1 VSATETG
8 AGRGGNHTREA
19 EPGVFI
25 SYRREDAAGHAG
37 RLYDWLTRRFGEH
50 GVFIDVVA
58 IEPGKR
64 WRYEIQRALE
74 ACWAVLVVIG
84 PQWLTPRNGT
94 GRPRIR
100 DPDDV
105 LRYEVGTALHRD
117 DVEVIPVL
125 VEGARMPKRE
135 DLPEELSELRERN
148 AAELSDVRWR
158 YDVGLLGD
166 TLENRRLPSGERSER
181 FKTLVRFLRDGLV
194 PAVLVGMA
202 ARWIVGEPKGVSGDI
217 VNGALRQGEIWA
229 LVGATLAV
237 WIAISRG
244 EPERIPTLAL
254 AGLVLGAI
262 GGALGGAILNVPKQV
277 AKPELL
283 DREVVDAL
291 WIASRATHG
300 LFIGALLGLIWIP
313 RGLVTGMAAGL
324 LGGALIQLLYIGL
337 DWNWRD
343 SNLEGIA
350 ATGIE
355 CMAIVGFATA
365 ALLVRSW
372 RTGAAS
378 VRTGD
383 VAAARS
389 AEP

>member
-8 AGRGGNHTREA
+8 AGRGGNHTGEA

-58 IEPGKR
+58 IEPGER
-64 WRYEIQRALE
+64 WRDRIRAKLE

-84 PQWLTPRNGT
+84 PQWLTPKDGT
-94 GRPRIR
+94 GRPRIW

-105 LRYEVGTALHRD
+105 LRYEVETALRRD

-125 VEGARMPKRE
+125 VEGARMPKSE

-158 YDVGLLGD
+158 YDVGFLGE
-166 TLENRRLPSGERSER
+166 TLEKRHLPSGEQSER
-181 FKTLVRFLRDGLV
+181 FRTLMRFLRDGIV

-202 ARWIVGEPKGVSGDI
+202 ARWIVGEPNDVSGDI
-217 VNGALRQGEIWA
+217 VKGVIRQAEIWA

-244 EPERIPTLAL
+244 EPGRIPTLAL

-262 GGALGGAILNVPKQV
+262 GGALGGAILNVPKEL
-277 AKPELL
+277 AKPEML
-283 DREVVDAL
+283 DPEQREQI
-291 WIASRATHG
+291 WIGVRAAHG
-300 LFIGALLGLIWIP
+300 LLIGALLGLIWKP
-313 RGLVTGMAAGL
+313 RGIATGMAAGL
-324 LGGALIQLLYIGL
+324 FGGALCQLAFIGL
-337 DWNWRD
+337 DWNWRA
-343 SNLEGIA
+343 SNLAGIA
-350 ATGIE
+350 STGIE
-355 CMAIVGFATA
+355 CMAIVSFATV
-365 ALLVRSW
+365 ALL
-372 RTGAAS
+372 
-378 VRTGD
+378 
-383 VAAARS
+383 ARS
-389 AEP
+389 SREAESHVN

>member
-1 VSATETG
+1 MSATETG
-8 AGRGGNHTREA
+8 AGRGGNHTGEA

-58 IEPGKR
+58 IGSGER
-64 WRYEIQRALE
+64 WRDRIGRVLE

-84 PQWLTPRNGT
+84 PQWLTPQDGR
-94 GRPRIR
+94 GRPRIW

-105 LRYEVGTALHRD
+105 LRNEVGTALRRD
-117 DVEVIPVL
+117 DVEVIPIL
-125 VEGARMPKRE
+125 VDGARMPKSE

-166 TLENRRLPSGERSER
+166 TLEKRRLPSGKRSER
-181 FKTLVRFLRDGLV
+181 FKTLMRFLRDGLV

-202 ARWIVGEPKGVSGDI
+202 ARWIVGEPNQVGGEIVKGV
-217 VNGALRQGEIWA
+217 LRQGEIWA

-244 EPERIPTLAL
+244 EPGRIPTLAL
-254 AGLVLGAI
+254 AGLVFGAI
-262 GGALGGAILNVPKQV
+262 GGALGGAILNAPKEL
-277 AKPELL
+277 AKPEML
-283 DREVVDAL
+283 DRDVVDAI
-291 WIASRATHG
+291 WIGVRAAHG
-300 LFIGALLGLIWIP
+300 LLIGALLGLIWKP
-313 RGLVTGMAAGL
+313 RGIATGMAAGL
-324 LGGALIQLLYIGL
+324 SGGALCQLVYIGL

-343 SNLEGIA
+343 SNLDGIA

-355 CMAIVGFATA
+355 CMAIVSFATV
-365 ALLVRSW
+365 ALL
-372 RTGAAS
+372 
-378 VRTGD
+378 
-383 VAAARS
+383 ARS
-389 AEP
+389 SREAESHVN

>member
-1 VSATETG
+1 MSATETG
-8 AGRGGNHTREA
+8 AGRGGNHTGEA

-58 IEPGKR
+58 IGSGER
-64 WRYEIQRALE
+64 WRDRIGRVLE

-84 PQWLTPRNGT
+84 PQWLTPQDGT
-94 GRPRIR
+94 GRPRIW

-105 LRYEVGTALHRD
+105 LRNEVGTALRRD

-125 VEGARMPKRE
+125 VDGARMPKSE

-166 TLENRRLPSGERSER
+166 TLQKRRLPSGKRSER
-181 FKTLVRFLRDGLV
+181 FNTLMRFLRDGLV
-194 PAVLVGMA
+194 PAMLVGMA
-202 ARWIVGEPKGVSGDI
+202 ARWIVGEPNQVGGEIVKGV
-217 VNGALRQGEIWA
+217 LRQGEIWA

-262 GGALGGAILNVPKQV
+262 GGALGGAILNAPKEL
-277 AKPELL
+277 AKPGML
-283 DREVVDAL
+283 DRDVVDAI
-291 WIASRATHG
+291 WIGVRAAHG

-313 RGLVTGMAAGL
+313 RGIATGMAAGL
-324 LGGALIQLLYIGL
+324 FGGALCQLVYIGL
-337 DWNWRD
+337 DWNWRA
-343 SNLEGIA
+343 SNLDGIA

-355 CMAIVGFATA
+355 CMAIVSFATV
-365 ALLVRSW
+365 ALLARSS
-372 RTGAAS
+372 REAGAA
-378 VRTGD
+378 RFL
-383 VAAARS
+383 
-389 AEP
+389 

>member
-1 VSATETG
+1 VSATDSG
-8 AGRGGNHTREA
+8 AGRGENHTGEA

-50 GVFIDVVA
+50 GVFIDVAA
-58 IEPGKR
+58 IGPGER
-64 WRYEIQRALE
+64 WRDKIGGVLE

-84 PQWLTPRNGT
+84 PQWLTPKDGT
-94 GRPRIR
+94 GKPRIW

-105 LRYEVGTALHRD
+105 LRNEVETALRRD

-125 VEGARMPKRE
+125 VEGARMPKSE

-158 YDVGLLGD
+158 YDVGLLGE
-166 TLENRRLPSGERSER
+166 TLEKRRLPSGTGSER
-181 FKTLVRFLRDGLV
+181 TKTLIRFLRDGLI

-202 ARWIVGEPKGVSGDI
+202 ARWIVGAPNEVSGDI
-217 VNGALRQGEIWA
+217 VKGVIRQAEIWA

-244 EPERIPTLAL
+244 EPGRIPTLAL

-262 GGALGGAILNVPKQV
+262 GGALGGAILNVSKDL
-277 AKPELL
+277 ATDNMDKL
-283 DREVVDAL
+283 DLEQRDQI
-291 WIASRATHG
+291 WIGVRAAHG
-300 LFIGALLGLIWIP
+300 LFIGALLGLIWKP
-313 RGLVTGMAAGL
+313 RGIATGMAAGL
-324 LGGALIQLLYIGL
+324 FGGALCQLAFIGL

-343 SNLEGIA
+343 SEFAAIA
-350 ATGIE
+350 TTGIE
-355 CMAIVGFATA
+355 CMAIVSFATV
-365 ALLVRSW
+365 ALLARSW
-372 RTGAAS
+372 R
-378 VRTGD
+378 
-383 VAAARS
+383 
-389 AEP
+389 EPEG

>member
-1 VSATETG
+1 VSAKTDTR
-8 AGRGGNHTREA
+8 RGGNHRGEA
-19 EPGVFI
+19 ESGVFI

-50 GVFIDVVA
+50 GVFIDVAA
-58 IEPGKR
+58 IGPGER
-64 WRYEIQRALE
+64 WRDRIGSVLE

-84 PQWLTPRNGT
+84 PQWLTPRDGT
-94 GRPRIR
+94 GKPRIW

-105 LRYEVGTALHRD
+105 LRNEVGTALRRD

-158 YDVGLLGD
+158 YDVGLLGE
-166 TLENRRLPSGERSER
+166 TLEKRHLPSGERSER
-181 FKTLVRFLRDGLV
+181 FKTLIPFLRDGLI

-202 ARWIVGEPKGVSGDI
+202 ARLIVGEPSEVRGDI
-217 VNGALRQGEIWA
+217 VNGVIRQGEIWA

-262 GGALGGAILNVPKQV
+262 GGALGGAILNAPK
-277 AKPELL
+277 ELASERL
-283 DREVVDAL
+283 SPHVVGQI
-291 WIASRATHG
+291 WIGVRAAHG
-300 LFIGALLGLIWIP
+300 LFIGALLGLIWKP
-313 RGLVTGMAAGL
+313 RGIATGMAAGL
-324 LGGALIQLLYIGL
+324 FGGALCQLVFIGL
-337 DWNWRD
+337 DWNWR
-343 SNLEGIA
+343 NPEVAAIA
-350 ATGIE
+350 STGIE
-355 CMAIVGFATA
+355 CMAIVSFATV
-365 ALLVRSW
+365 ALL
-372 RTGAAS
+372 
-378 VRTGD
+378 
-383 VAAARS
+383 ARS
-389 AEP
+389 SREAEGYSRVLG

>member
-1 VSATETG
+1 VSAKTG
-8 AGRGGNHTREA
+8 AGRGGSHTGEA

-50 GVFIDVVA
+50 GVFIDVA
-58 IEPGKR
+58 GIEPGKR
-64 WRYEIQRALE
+64 FRDVIERVLG

-84 PQWLTPRNGT
+84 PQWLTPKDGT
-94 GRPRIR
+94 GKSRIW

-105 LRYEVGTALHRD
+105 LRNEVETALRRD

-135 DLPEELSELRERN
+135 DLPEELRELRERN

-158 YDVGLLGD
+158 YDVGLLGE
-166 TLENRRLPSGERSER
+166 TLEKRHLPSGERSER
-181 FKTLVRFLRDGLV
+181 FKTLIPFLRDGLI

-202 ARWIVGEPKGVSGDI
+202 ARLIVGEPDDVKGDLI
-217 VNGALRQGEIWA
+217 VNGVIRQGEIWA

-262 GGALGGAILNVPKQV
+262 GGALGGAILNAPKEME
-277 AKPELL
+277 KPDML
-283 DREVVDAL
+283 DPNVVDQI
-291 WIASRATHG
+291 WIGVRAAHG
-300 LFIGALLGLIWIP
+300 LFIGALLGLAWKP
-313 RGLVTGMAAGL
+313 RGIATGMAAGL
-324 LGGALIQLLYIGL
+324 FGGALCQLVYIGL
-337 DWNWRD
+337 DWNWR
-343 SNLEGIA
+343 NPEVAAIA
-350 ATGIE
+350 STGIE
-355 CMAIVGFATA
+355 CMAIVSFATV
-365 ALLVRSW
+365 ALL
-372 RTGAAS
+372 
-378 VRTGD
+378 
-383 VAAARS
+383 ARS
-389 AEP
+389 SRERRLLASSRLT

>member
-1 VSATETG
+1 VSAKTG
-8 AGRGGNHTREA
+8 AGRGGNHTDEA

-50 GVFIDVVA
+50 GVFMDVVA
-58 IEPGKR
+58 IGSGER
-64 WRYEIQRALE
+64 WRDRIGNVLE
-74 ACWAVLVVIG
+74 ACWAVLVIIG
-84 PQWLTPRNGT
+84 PQWLTPKDGT
-94 GRPRIR
+94 GRPRIW

-105 LRYEVGTALHRD
+105 LRNEVETALRHD

-148 AAELSDVRWR
+148 AAELTDVRWR

-166 TLENRRLPSGERSER
+166 TLEKRRLPSGTGSER
-181 FKTLVRFLRDGLV
+181 FQTLIRFLRDGLI

-202 ARWIVGEPKGVSGDI
+202 ARWIVGEPNDVRGEI
-217 VNGALRQGEIWA
+217 VNGVIRQAEIWA

-262 GGALGGAILNVPKQV
+262 GGALGGAILNAPK
-277 AKPELL
+277 ELATDKL
-283 DREVVDAL
+283 DRDVVNQI
-291 WIASRATHG
+291 WIGVRAAHG
-300 LFIGALLGLIWIP
+300 LFIGALLGLIWKP
-313 RGLVTGMAAGL
+313 RGIATGMAAGL
-324 LGGALIQLLYIGL
+324 FGGALCQLVFIGL
-337 DWNWRD
+337 DWNWRA
-343 SNLEGIA
+343 SNLAGIA
-350 ATGIE
+350 STGIE
-355 CMAIVGFATA
+355 CMAIVSFATV
-365 ALLVRSW
+365 ALLARSW
-372 RTGAAS
+372 R
-378 VRTGD
+378 
-383 VAAARS
+383 
-389 AEP
+389 EPEG